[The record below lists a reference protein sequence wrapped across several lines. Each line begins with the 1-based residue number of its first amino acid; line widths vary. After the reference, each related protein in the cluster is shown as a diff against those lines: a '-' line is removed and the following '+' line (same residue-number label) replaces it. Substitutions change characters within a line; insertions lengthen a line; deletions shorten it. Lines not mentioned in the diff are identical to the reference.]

1 MSGAERFREAV
12 ARIDAR
18 NAADPNQE
26 QGRPKELLYSER
38 MTAWLDRL
46 EPNASEALRLA
57 VRAQHLERWL
67 SPRSAYPADRTGY
80 RAWRLDASRRHA
92 EAASAILH
100 EAGFDQAACER
111 VASLIRKERLKQD
124 AEAQTLEDCASLV
137 FLDSYSADFAEGRD
151 DAELKRILKRTW
163 IKMSERG
170 RGAASALKLP
180 DRLSR
185 LLAEALDE

>member
-1 MSGAERFREAV
+1 MPDTERFRKAL

-38 MTAWLDRL
+38 MTSWLERL

-57 VRAQHLERWL
+57 VRAQHLERWK
-67 SPRSAYPADRTGY
+67 SPRSAYSADRAGY
-80 RAWRLDASRRHA
+80 RAWRIDASRRHA
-92 EAASAILH
+92 EAASSILR
-100 EAGFDQAACER
+100 EAGFEEATRER
-111 VASLIRKERLKQD
+111 VAALIRKERLKQD

-137 FLDSYSADFAEGRD
+137 FLESYSADFAEGRD
-151 DAELKRILKRTW
+151 DVELKRILKRTW
-163 IKMSERG
+163 NKMSERG
-170 RGAASALKLP
+170 HEAASALKLP
-180 DRLSR
+180 ERLSK